1 MRYTLSL
8 NYEHY
13 LELKN
18 HLINDDGLERVAYLI
33 CGRSFIK
40 KDIWDGG
47 SEERFL
53 SRGVVIVPED
63 EIISSEKYKVNWST
77 KSFISTLKKAD
88 EKNFAI
94 ALVHNHPSGVN
105 SFSPVDDDN
114 EPHLFKLAFNRNGGD
129 RPHLSIIMTPDG
141 NLIGR
146 VWDSDLQNYELDFIR
161 ILGDKFKFLY
171 QMQNQYTAPDIF
183 HRQQLAF
190 GTALNQDLSMLR
202 IGIVGCGAT
211 GSATSML
218 LVRLGV
224 GQILLIDNDI
234 VERTNL
240 NRLHGAT
247 SADADAGKPKVEVV
261 GEALSNIGLGT
272 RVRYI
277 QDWAGSD
284 RCKDALKSCDL
295 IFGCTDDN
303 AGRLILNRLAYFY
316 LIPIIDMG
324 LAIKVS
330 NTEPPE
336 IEVLNGRVTVIF
348 PKNTCLLCREVI
360 NVKKAYEENLKRED
374 ILGYERLKK
383 EAYVLGEMN
392 PSPAIVTFTTEIS
405 TVAVNELIHRIQGFR
420 TNTIVNNRIRFFH
433 RDMDLKTDGKC
444 REGCD
449 ICDKSSYWGR
459 GDMKPFLNIT

>member
-1 MRYTLSL
+1 MKYTLSL

-18 HLINDDGLERVAYLI
+18 HLINDDGLERAAYLI

-40 KDIWDGG
+40 KDVWNGD

-53 SRGVVIVPED
+53 SREVIIVPEED
-63 EIISSEKYKVNWST
+63 IISSEKYKINWST
-77 KSFISTLKKAD
+77 KSFISTLKKAE
-88 EKNFAI
+88 EKNYAV
-94 ALVHNHPSGVN
+94 ALFHNHPSGFN
-105 SFSPVDDDN
+105 SFSSVDDEN

-146 VWDSDLQNYELDFIR
+146 VWDSFLNNYEINFIR
-161 ILGDKFKFLY
+161 ILGDKFKFMY
-171 QMQNQYTAPDIF
+171 PMQNQYTTPDAF

-190 GTALNQDLSMLR
+190 GTALNQDLSKLR

-211 GSATSML
+211 GSATAML
-218 LVRLGV
+218 LVRLGI

-234 VERTNL
+234 VDITNL

-247 SADADAGKPKVEVV
+247 SDDVGKPKVEVV
-261 GEALSNIGLGT
+261 GETLSNIGLGT

-284 RCKDALKSCDL
+284 QCKDALKSCDL

-316 LIPIIDMG
+316 LIPVIDMG

-336 IEVLNGRVTVIF
+336 IEALNGRVTVIF
-348 PKNTCLLCREVI
+348 PNNACLICKEVI
-360 NVKKAYEENLKRED
+360 NIQKAHAENLKRED
-374 ILGYERLKK
+374 ILGYERLKE

-405 TVAVNELIHRIQGFR
+405 TVAVNELIHRIQGYR
-420 TNTIVNNRIRFFH
+420 TNSTFNNRIRFFH
-433 RDMDLKTDGKC
+433 RDMDDIKTNDKC
-444 REGCD
+444 LEGCN

-459 GDMKPFLNIT
+459 GDMEPFLDVA